1 MEEKRKMPDAP
12 IVFVTGIGQTWS
24 SLKEKYSDRWN
35 LFPRSSKLLFNDFKI
50 KDYLNFGLFAAETGI
65 SFLTGRGLRH
75 KRAGK
80 AFSAL
85 MKYCIPDRNGKL
97 SDDVK
102 VRIYGPRSFDIL
114 RHTDFDS
121 GEYIENCSDPL
132 LNRIYIDIPCGRLSH
147 IYGEENLYCFNYPS
161 FSRLYQDADKLHEMI
176 KGVIE
181 DQKNKTGSDKV
192 ILVPMSM
199 GATVVNAYLDKYG
212 SGLVSKVISIV
223 GAWNG
228 SNALADLLV
237 FKTAPDAKEKLGSLI
252 GGKALE
258 AANKVKKE
266 NLHKTLGII
275 IDAFVEAVLLKTTT
289 FMALIPAERYAEV
302 SKVLFT
308 DERIK
313 RNEFL
318 DEIKS
323 ESEKYHN
330 AQANIASRLRELK
343 EKYGTDFYFISGHG
357 LKFGDGSN
365 DFNFLGMMKSSSQTD
380 TDGVIQIS
388 STTPGTKTDPDGNI
402 DPDSA
407 YFAEHSWYFEG
418 QKHELGTNNTALR
431 LAFDIALGEIDDISG
446 KYPQFNK
453 ARDIKDLY
461 KLIDK
466 ANEMLA
472 GGNLDN
478 EKSAAISSALENAE
492 AMLDCINNDPEKDN
506 RIIENLRKAV
516 E

>member
-1 MEEKRKMPDAP
+1 MEEKRKPDAP

-24 SLKEKYSDRWN
+24 SLKEKYPDRWN
-35 LFPRSSKLLFNDFKI
+35 LFPRNSKLLFNDFRI
-50 KDYLNFGLFAAETGI
+50 KDYLNLGAFAAESGI
-65 SFLTGRGLRH
+65 SLLTGKGNCSS
-75 KRAGK
+75 K
-80 AFSAL
+80 ARKTLSAL
-85 MKYCIPDRNGKL
+85 MKYCIPDRNGNL
-97 SDDVK
+97 PDDVK

-121 GEYIENCSDPL
+121 GEYVENCEDPL

-212 SGLVSKVISIV
+212 SSLVSKVISIV

-228 SNALADLLV
+228 SNALADMLV
-237 FKTAPDAKEKLGSLI
+237 FKTAPDAKKRLGSLI

-258 AANKVKKE
+258 IANKAKHE
-266 NLHKTLGII
+266 NLHKTIGLV
-275 IDAFVEAVLLKTTT
+275 IDALVEAVMLKTTT
-289 FMALIPAERYAEV
+289 FMALIPAERYDDV
-302 SKVLFT
+302 SEVLFT
-308 DERIK
+308 DERIR

-318 DEIKS
+318 DEIIA
-323 ESEKYHN
+323 ESERYHN
-330 AQANIASRLRELK
+330 AQKNIASRFRELK
-343 EKYGTDFYFISGHG
+343 EKYGTDFYFISGYG
-357 LKFGDGSN
+357 LKFGEGSN
-365 DFNFLGMMKSSSQTD
+365 DFEFLSMMESASEND

-388 STTPGTKTDPDGNI
+388 STTPGTKLNPDGSI
-402 DPDSA
+402 DPASA
-407 YFAEHSWYFEG
+407 YFADHSWYFDG

-431 LAFDIALGEIDDISG
+431 LAFDIALGDIEDING

-461 KLIDK
+461 ILIDK
-466 ANEMLA
+466 AKELLSSRR
-472 GGNLDN
+472 LDMKK
-478 EKSAAISSALENAE
+478 EAMISSALKNAE
-492 AMLDCINNDPEKDN
+492 AMLDNIINNPQKDN
-506 RIIENLRKAV
+506 EVIETLRKAIN
-516 E
+516 

>member
-24 SLKEKYSDRWN
+24 SLREKYPDRWN
-35 LFPRSSKLLFNDFKI
+35 LFPRNSKILFNDFGI
-50 KDYLNFGLFAAETGI
+50 KDYLNLGLFAAESGI
-65 SFLTGRGLRH
+65 SLLTGRGLRPI
-75 KRAGK
+75 RARNTL
-80 AFSAL
+80 SAI
-85 MKYCIPDRNGKL
+85 MKYCIPDKSGKL
-97 SDDVK
+97 TDDVK

-114 RHTDFDS
+114 KNTDFDS
-121 GEYIENCSDPL
+121 GEYVENCKDPL

-228 SNALADLLV
+228 SNALADMLV
-237 FKTAPDAKEKLGSLI
+237 FRTAPDAREKLGSLI
-252 GGKALE
+252 GEKALKT
-258 AANKVKKE
+258 ANKVSRVK
-266 NLHKTLGII
+266 LHKTIGTV
-275 IDAFVEAVLLKTTT
+275 IDALVEAVMLKTTT
-289 FMALIPAERYAEV
+289 FMALIPAERYDEV
-302 SKVLFT
+302 SRVLFT
-308 DERIK
+308 EERIR

-318 DEIKS
+318 DEIKA
-323 ESEKYHN
+323 ESERYHN
-330 AQANIASRLRELK
+330 AQANIGSRLRELK

-357 LKFGDGSN
+357 LKFGEGSN
-365 DFNFLGMMKSSSQTD
+365 DFEFLSMMESANEAD

-388 STTPGTKTDPDGNI
+388 STTPGTKLNNDGSI
-402 DPDSA
+402 DPTSA
-407 YFAEHSWYFEG
+407 YFADHSWYFDG

-431 LAFDIALGEIDDISG
+431 LAFDIALGEIEDVNG

-466 ANEMLA
+466 ANEMLER
-472 GGNLDN
+472 GKLDL
-478 EKSAAISSALENAE
+478 KKASDISSALKDAE
-492 AMLDCINNDPEKDN
+492 EMLERINNNPEKDN
-506 RIIENLRKAV
+506 EIVEALRKAM